1 MILFVVSKKIIIYLN
16 ETSITNFDVQ
26 RNDSKRTASAPTK
39 KIKIKQMKRIAI
51 LASGS
56 GTNAENMINYFQNS
70 DAISVVLVL
79 SNKKDAKV
87 LERASR
93 LGIPNRSFDK
103 IDFMATDEVLNLLK
117 ENADYVILAGFLWKI
132 SEKIIEAFPNKI
144 INIHPAL
151 LPKYGGKGMYGMH
164 VHNAVVENR
173 EKQTGITIHYVNE
186 NYDEGAIIFQKSFE
200 VLQSD
205 SPEDVAEK
213 IHQLEYEYFPK
224 VIEKAIL
231 ENGR

>member
-1 MILFVVSKKIIIYLN
+1 MI
-16 ETSITNFDVQ
+16 
-26 RNDSKRTASAPTK
+26 
-39 KIKIKQMKRIAI
+39 RIAI

-56 GTNAENMINYFQNS
+56 GTNAENMINYFIKS

-93 LGIPNRSFDK
+93 LNIPNKSFGKNDF
-103 IDFMATDEVLNLLK
+103 IDTDEVLNLLK
-117 ENADYVILAGFLWKI
+117 ENADYIILAGFLWKI
-132 SEKIIEAFPNKI
+132 PEKIIAAFPNKI

-200 VLQSD
+200 VLKSD

-213 IHQLEYEYFPK
+213 IHKLEYEYFPK

-231 ENGR
+231 KNGR